1 MKKALQL
8 PRPFSLILLFLAF
21 LLSVR
26 PAAAHG
32 EGAIL
37 RLSNAPAGPFMLDV
51 WTYPDY
57 LIPGTV
63 HFSVSVLEA
72 ASGEPMPA
80 TAVFV
85 HVTPL
90 EEQHHP
96 TAPVNGR
103 ATLDFQTLLHESYL
117 DIQEP
122 GRYQVTVQV
131 AASSEQQGQATFDI
145 QVVSGTGLKVMIVS
159 FLGITGVISVW
170 FVREGLKT
178 WGIER
183 WIRRRGRN
191 N

>member
-1 MKKALQL
+1 MRGFRI
-8 PRPFSLILLFLAF
+8 PRPFSFFLLFLAF

-26 PAAAHG
+26 PVAAHG
-32 EGAIL
+32 DGAVL
-37 RLSNAPAGPFMLDV
+37 RLSNAPAGPFVLDV
-51 WTYPDY
+51 WTYPGY

-85 HVTPL
+85 EVTPL
-90 EEQHHP
+90 GEQHHP
-96 TAPVNGR
+96 IAPVNGR
-103 ATLDFQTLLHESYL
+103 ATLDFQTLFHESYL

-122 GRYQVTVQV
+122 GRYEVTVQA
-131 AASSEQQGQATFDI
+131 AASAEQQGEVTFEI
-145 QVVSGTGLKVMIVS
+145 EVASGTGLKVMIVS
-159 FLGITGVISVW
+159 FLGVTGIIGVW
-170 FVREGLKT
+170 FVREGLRT

-183 WIRRRGRN
+183 WVRGRKRN